1 VGAEHGRQAEGN
13 GSVRAP
19 REFGLA
25 RGRAVV
31 QVRGVLAERVVIST
45 QLDQY
50 LSLKA
55 ASEYTGLSVKTLR
68 RAVNDVPNRA
78 LPCYR
83 VGTAILVRCSEADAW
98 LAQRR
103 TVGRPS
109 LVVAMREL
117 GLMPQKTP

>member
-1 VGAEHGRQAEGN
+1 MADVPQEGR
-13 GSVRAP
+13 SP
-19 REFGLA
+19 A
-25 RGRAVV
+25 RGVHV
-31 QVRGVLAERVVIST
+31 GLVRGVLADRVAVSIP
-45 QLDQY
+45 LDPY

-68 RAVNDVPNRA
+68 RAVNDTPDRA

-83 VGTAILVRCSEADAW
+83 VGAAILLRRSEADAW

-109 LVVAMREL
+109 LVRALRAM
-117 GLMPQKTP
+117 GLERQA